1 MLGLEA
7 AQAPQKKERLRR
19 ERLDLER
26 EAEEFFIRD
35 KKRCRERV
43 EELERAKLQLS
54 SKGDRGGGD
63 TDRFKRHGFGQGEFG
78 MKSRDGSLDRER
90 QEGKPRDAGR

>member
-1 MLGLEA
+1 MTLSVDESGPREFLI
-7 AQAPQKKERLRR
+7 KDFVKRCWGVVRLQ
-19 ERLDLER
+19 DLHR
-26 EAEEFFIRD
+26 G
-35 KKRCRERV
+35 CRERV

-54 SKGDRGGGD
+54 SKGDQGAGD